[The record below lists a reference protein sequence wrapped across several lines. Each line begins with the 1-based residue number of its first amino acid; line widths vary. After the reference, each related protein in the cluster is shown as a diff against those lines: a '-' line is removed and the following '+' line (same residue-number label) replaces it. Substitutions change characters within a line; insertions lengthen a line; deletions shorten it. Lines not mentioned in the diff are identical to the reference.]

1 LKFRPGM
8 RRTAWLSGALVAAA
22 LAITA
27 PGAVAA
33 SAQTTSASTPTLTLG
48 AVNLNRAGLQLS
60 NAPLNLTNSGT
71 FSGEVSAEVFNG
83 QTEMQPLLNGTERAY
98 IFDDSVLMNNLVRG
112 ATYHITVKYTDPNT
126 GQNVTTNTVTFTTPP
141 STDTQPP
148 TTPTNLHFA
157 PVAPPPPGWYQLEF
171 NPSTDNV
178 DPQSQLQYLI
188 TDNGQV
194 SNGIGPVTNGDVLT
208 VTAIDTSNNR
218 SKPATI
224 TFYSETAP

>member
-126 GQNVTTNTVTFTTPP
+126 GQNVTTNTVTFTTPS

-148 TTPTNLHFA
+148 TTPTNLRF
-157 PVAPPPPGWYQLEF
+157 VEEDIPGWYNLYWD
-171 NPSTDNV
+171 PSTDNV
-178 DPQSQLQYLI
+178 SSSSDIQYVV
-188 TDNGQV
+188 TDNGSL
-194 SNGIGPVTNGDVLT
+194 SNGVGTFSKGDVFT
-208 VTAIDTSNNR
+208 VTAIDSSNNK
-218 SKPATI
+218 SAPATI
-224 TFYSETAP
+224 TFNG